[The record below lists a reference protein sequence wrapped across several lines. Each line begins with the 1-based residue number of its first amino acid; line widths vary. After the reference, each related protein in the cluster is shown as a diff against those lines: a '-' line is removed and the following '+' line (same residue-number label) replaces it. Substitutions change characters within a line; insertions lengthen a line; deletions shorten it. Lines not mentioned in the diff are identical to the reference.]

1 MIVNPDIEQYL
12 SQLGA
17 LPHAILG
24 DMEAEGLERN
34 FPIVGPLVG
43 RLLVSLIKFGHV
55 HTVLECGS
63 GFGYSAMW
71 MAIALSENGKI
82 TCIEYDPVNIE
93 RAKSYFE
100 KAGLAH
106 KITFIQGNAMEIV
119 PTLSDTY
126 DLIMNDV
133 DKPQYPQ
140 VLPLLLDRLR
150 VGGMLIADN
159 VLWKGKVTQPA
170 VDGETRAIQEFNE
183 NLVWE
188 KNLWSTFLPLRD
200 GLSLSIKL
208 RK

>member
-106 KITFIQGNAMEIV
+106 KVTFIQGNAMEIV

-140 VLPLLLDRLR
+140 LLPLLLDRLR

>member
-24 DMEAEGLERN
+24 DMEAEGAERN

-106 KITFIQGNAMEIV
+106 KVTFIQGNAMEIV

-140 VLPLLLDRLR
+140 ILPHLLDRLR

>member
-106 KITFIQGNAMEIV
+106 KVTFIQGNAMEIV

>member
-140 VLPLLLDRLR
+140 LLPLLLDRLR